1 MSATAAER
9 TTVGFAV
16 PVPPPPQRRG
26 PGGARAALAPRV
38 VGGSYVVASC
48 VSLQAGAALATTLF
62 AALGPAG
69 TGALRFGAAA
79 LVLLALI
86 RPRVRRRARGFWP
99 AVVALGIASAVTNFA
114 LYEAIAR
121 IPLGTAGTLVFLGPL
136 TLALLAARRRLDLGW
151 AALAAVGVVLLTGVS
166 PAGSPAGVCLA
177 LLAAASVAASI
188 VISRHLGAYAAG
200 LDGLALAIA
209 VAALVTLPVGLVAAA
224 GSDGPVNVFVV
235 AAVGVLGIAIP
246 YGLEFSAIQR
256 VGIKTHSILL
266 SLDPAIAGLTGFVL
280 LGQRLDVA
288 ALAGI
293 ALVVAAGTGAV
304 ATG

>member
-1 MSATAAER
+1 M
-9 TTVGFAV
+9 
-16 PVPPPPQRRG
+16 
-26 PGGARAALAPRV
+26 
-38 VGGSYVVASC
+38 
-48 VSLQAGAALATTLF
+48 
-62 AALGPAG
+62 
-69 TGALRFGAAA
+69 
-79 LVLLALI
+79 LLALI
-86 RPRVRRRARGFWP
+86 RPRVRRSARGFWP

-136 TLALLAARRRLDLGW
+136 TLALLAARRRLRPRLGG
-151 AALAAVGVVLLTGVS
+151 ARCRRRGTAHRGVARRLAGRGR
-166 PAGSPAGVCLA
+166 LA

-224 GSDGPVNVFVV
+224 GSDRPVNVFVV

-280 LGQRLDVA
+280 LCQRLDVA

-304 ATG
+304 VTG